1 MRRQLE
7 YHTKRNN
14 ILFDYYSEDRE
25 WLKDYIFTVD
35 GKVKY
40 KDSEPLTQIEIQR
53 FIKLYWSL

>member
-1 MRRQLE
+1 MRKQLI
-7 YHTKRNN
+7 YHDKKNEK
-14 ILFDYYSEDRE
+14 LFDYYCEDKE